1 MDLLIVT
8 GMSGSGKSSVM
19 DVMEDIGYYCIDNIP
34 PKLIPQFVDLCRKS
48 DSAIDRIAVAVDIRT
63 GDMFAE
69 IFRAWQSLKTEP
81 DVTVRVL
88 FIEADDEVIV
98 KRYKE
103 TRRKHP
109 LDEKFNGNLHEAI
122 QYERNQLSQ
131 LREVAERDR
140 LVAERRVMA
149 SRMEAMEAYRA
160 NADSLH
166 KLRHEVKNQYAYIR
180 MLLERGD
187 YQKALEGDDTHRG
200 LLSVIDNYGSTK
212 AGNLAKYYAGIAN
225 LQLGNYDEA
234 GRWLAKYKGKD
245 TFTKPIALMAQADAL
260 VEQGNTEAAAKKY
273 VEAAQA
279 GDNAITAPSALFKAG
294 MAYLMLNNNAKA
306 LECLKQIKSKYPEST
321 EAQSPDTDKLIA
333 IAEN

>member
-131 LREVAERDR
+131 LREVADYYIETSGFTASQLKEQVKTIFLEHTSDSLMIKVMSFGFKYGVSTESDLVFDVRCLPNPYYVKELKSHTGIESCVQDYVMGFEQSQKLFEKLTDLIDYLIPMYVQEGKSR
-140 LVAERRVMA
+140 LVIAFGCTGGKHRSITFAEYMA
-149 SRMEAMEAYRA
+149 KHLVNKGY
-160 NADSLH
+160 
-166 KLRHEVKNQYAYIR
+166 KV
-180 MLLERGD
+180 
-187 YQKALEGDDTHRG
+187 QKYHRD
-200 LLSVIDNYGSTK
+200 ITK
-212 AGNLAKYYAGIAN
+212 DRK
-225 LQLGNYDEA
+225 
-234 GRWLAKYKGKD
+234 
-245 TFTKPIALMAQADAL
+245 F
-260 VEQGNTEAAAKKY
+260 
-273 VEAAQA
+273 
-279 GDNAITAPSALFKAG
+279 
-294 MAYLMLNNNAKA
+294 
-306 LECLKQIKSKYPEST
+306 
-321 EAQSPDTDKLIA
+321 
-333 IAEN
+333 

>member
-69 IFRAWQSLKTEP
+69 IFRAWQELKTEP

-88 FIEADDEVIV
+88 FIEADDEVLV

-122 QYERNQLSQ
+122 QYEREQLST
-131 LREVAERDR
+131 LREIADYYIETSGLTAAQLKEQVKQIFLEHR
-140 LVAERRVMA
+140 
-149 SRMEAMEAYRA
+149 S
-160 NADSLH
+160 DSLIIKVMSFGFKYGVSTESDLVFDVRCLPNPYYVEELRNH
-166 KLRHEVKNQYAYIR
+166 TGTESCVRDYVMGFEESQKLYEKITDLIDYLVPLYIR
-180 MLLERGD
+180 
-187 YQKALEGDDTHRG
+187 EGKSQLVIAFGCTGGKHRSITFAE
-200 LLSVIDNYGSTK
+200 LLSKHLTEKKFKVQKYHRDITK
-212 AGNLAKYYAGIAN
+212 
-225 LQLGNYDEA
+225 D
-234 GRWLAKYKGKD
+234 
-245 TFTKPIALMAQADAL
+245 
-260 VEQGNTEAAAKKY
+260 KK
-273 VEAAQA
+273 
-279 GDNAITAPSALFKAG
+279 F
-294 MAYLMLNNNAKA
+294 
-306 LECLKQIKSKYPEST
+306 
-321 EAQSPDTDKLIA
+321 
-333 IAEN
+333 